1 MSKTKLTQFRFVSN
15 ARPKDELS
23 YAFTTVQQI
32 INWANENM
40 TPSVVKYFLY
50 SQRDENCVY
59 ANYSAFA
66 ARADVKDNNPSK
78 SRTRYL
84 PQNSASYEA
93 LEAEGLTSE
102 TELVNCPSL
111 GADKYLRLVPIGL
124 ATAFLESVFT
134 ATSVYKSATVL
145 VHVDN
150 PFEALLEPD
159 KPCNPAQRSTTQHND
174 EQDIGIQQQD
184 VGIRT
189 AHAKQPPKTTCSL
202 NKYKVNIGKEFTDK
216 LESKF
221 IIFSLSK
228 AKPGVLIVRA
238 GTDAYYSASF
248 YKGKT
253 CESIFPVT
261 SAQQVEFFG
270 HEVENGKYEMSW
282 DDTAKRLYIDFNKKV
297 VN

>member
-15 ARPKDELS
+15 ARPKEELS

-32 INWANENM
+32 IDWANQNM

-59 ANYSAFA
+59 ANYAAYA
-66 ARADVKDNNPSK
+66 ARADVTDNNLSK

-84 PQNSASYEA
+84 PQSSASYEA

-102 TELVNCPSL
+102 TELVTCPSL
-111 GADKYLRLVPIGL
+111 GTGKYLRLIPIGL
-124 ATAFLESVFT
+124 ATAFLESIFT

-145 VHVDN
+145 VHVAN

-159 KPCNPAQRSTTQHND
+159 KPCNPARRNTAPHTE

-189 AHAKQPPKTTCSL
+189 AQAKQQPKTTCSL
-202 NKYKVNIGKEFTDK
+202 SKYKVNVGKEFADK

-221 IIFSLSK
+221 VVFSLSK

-238 GTDAYYSASF
+238 GTDAYYSTQF

-253 CESIFPVT
+253 CESIFSVT
-261 SAQQVEFFG
+261 PAQQLEFFG
-270 HEVENGKYEMSW
+270 HELENGRYAMSW